1 MGQGPPFGLCFLW
14 ADTSWGT
21 RPPATLLSRRT
32 DILPSLLGSSL
43 RPSCAFPSVFCQ
55 KSSRLGHPS
64 GSPRPLLVPSLCPVV
79 PAASHRQTVTR
90 LLRLPTTG
98 ECCPATA
105 GVQRMPGAG
114 VGLVRGAGACGWRVR
129 LVCGRRSAPPAPFA
143 VTVARAAR
151 SGRGSCLARRA
162 GRGLLTV
169 NGLPVL
175 ARGAQGRPGGRD
187 SGGAAPRRRRWP
199 RAWCCEAR

>member
-1 MGQGPPFGLCFLW
+1 MCVLVRCQGGRENGRARGLGTGQGPPFGLCFLW

-21 RPPATLLSRRT
+21 RPPATSLSRGT

-105 GVQRMPGAG
+105 GAQRTPGTG
-114 VGLVRGAGACGWRVR
+114 VGLAWGRRGAGAWGWCVGAGQRR
-129 LVCGRRSAPPAPFA
+129 LLPSRSRWPGRRGAA
-143 VTVARAAR
+143 VARA
-151 SGRGSCLARRA
+151 SPG
-162 GRGLLTV
+162 V
-169 NGLPVL
+169 
-175 ARGAQGRPGGRD
+175 PGGV
-187 SGGAAPRRRRWP
+187 
-199 RAWCCEAR
+199 CLL